1 MKFKNQITM
10 KNQFIA
16 SLILVM
22 FASGFVR
29 GQIKQLP
36 DVTLYTLDGIAV
48 SASKI
53 TNDSMPM
60 LMCFWKTYDNECC
73 EQLKL
78 IYDAYDQSLRPKGV
92 KMVAICIDGGGCV
105 QHVKPFIYGH
115 DFDMEVYVDKNGD
128 FKRLMGIVDAPYNIL
143 FDQYM
148 SVYCRHSGACG
159 NVDEM
164 ACQKINECLALME
177 NDK

>member
-1 MKFKNQITM
+1 MKKQII
-10 KNQFIA
+10 F
-16 SLILVM
+16 SLILAM
-22 FASGFVR
+22 LTSAIAL

-36 DVTLYTLDGIAV
+36 DVTLYTMDGIAI

-73 EQLKL
+73 EQLEQL
-78 IYDAYDQSLRPKGV
+78 YNAYDQSLRPKGV
-92 KMVAICIDGGGCV
+92 KMVAICIDGGGGI

-115 DFDMEVYVDKNGD
+115 DFDLEVYIDKNGD
-128 FKRLMGIVDAPYNIL
+128 FKRVMGIVEAPYNIL

-148 SVYCRHSGACG
+148 SIYCRHSGPCG
-159 NVDEM
+159 SIEEM

-177 NDK
+177 MDN